1 MESLIQI
8 ILIVSV
14 IALTAIFI
22 TVGVWVVLILKEL
35 KSVVKKVGQV
45 GDNLEETANM
55 VKSKVREGLTAATV
69 INALAAV
76 WANKD
81 KMTGLIPGIKKDRAK
96 TTNKAT
102 KANSLTR
109 PVKKASKRRLFFRRK

>member
-8 ILIVSV
+8 ILIISIV
-14 IALTAIFI
+14 ALTVIFI

-35 KSVVKKVGQV
+35 KSAVKKVGQV
-45 GDNLEETANM
+45 GDNLEETANI

-69 INALAAV
+69 INSLATV

-81 KMTGLIPGIKKDRAK
+81 KVADLIPGVKKEKIKTAEKEIE
-96 TTNKAT
+96 
-102 KANSLTR
+102 NSSSDE
-109 PVKKASKRRLFFRRK
+109 PVKKEKKRRLFFKRK